1 MVGGVGMIT
10 LPGSFAQIGYGYGIL
25 FLLLSCLCAAS
36 SLVLL
41 DWCCKAVVKIA
52 AKSTKPTTTTGTNI
66 NTTTNSTSDSMTSSY
81 AGLVAFTLGSFGSQ
95 TLEWLTLVFCIGMVI
110 GNLGAISNQL
120 VVILSLLDITITQAM
135 ATLIEACVIMFPL
148 SLVPEESSMR
158 FAGIIGSACMVYV
171 IGTIFYGDGVPA
183 LRSGT
188 VCALSK
194 DNTDTEDTVAATT
207 TAFTSSLVLLL
218 QNAPLFLFALNGSTA
233 YIPVRYHH
241 VTLLQHLLGLG
252 GSGINRT
259 PTTTAATATI
269 QHETKNVI
277 LFSVSAGGFCYL
289 LTCCVVYI
297 AFCNDGTY
305 TYIYSALQE
314 NKIQCFVELYI
325 LCCL

>member
-1 MVGGVGMIT
+1 MQFSIRPRHTTNHKIPGGVGMIT

-36 SLVLL
+36 SLCLL

-52 AKSTKPTTTTGTNI
+52 AKSTTTTNT
-66 NTTTNSTSDSMTSSY
+66 NTTTSSTSDRMTSSY
-81 AGLVAFTLGSFGSQ
+81 AGLDAFTLGSFGSQ

-120 VVILSLLDITITQAM
+120 VVVLSLVDFTITQAR

-171 IGTIFYGDGVPA
+171 IGTIFSGDGVPA

-194 DNTDTEDTVAATT
+194 DTTDTEDTVAT

-252 GSGINRT
+252 GSGGTTNST

-305 TYIYSALQE
+305 TYLYSALQE
-314 NKIQCFVELYI
+314 YK
-325 LCCL
+325 

>member
-52 AKSTKPTTTTGTNI
+52 VKSTTTSSSTN
-66 NTTTNSTSDSMTSSY
+66 DSMTSSY

-120 VVILSLLDITITQAM
+120 VVVLSLVDITITQTT

-252 GSGINRT
+252 GSGGTNRT

-305 TYIYSALQE
+305 TYPYSALQE
-314 NKIQCFVELYI
+314 NKLQSFVELYI